1 MIKKSVFTVMASISA
16 VLLMASRISAQI
28 TQVDPNEDLSRSDT
42 APLPASSQAPQNSAG
57 PSAGGDATL
66 STGETVPAMSG
77 TGTSASGA
85 SNGTSPITTI
95 SPTETG
101 TYRKDDL
108 IAAAEGVFG
117 KGTAGIAKIIEGV
130 LKDQGEPNAYIT
142 GREASGAF
150 ILGVRY
156 GSGTMTHS
164 VEGQRAVYWTGPSIG
179 FDAGGDAAKVFVLV
193 YNLYDSQDL
202 FKRYPQIEGRAYYF
216 GGLSGT
222 YLRRGSVAMIPIR
235 LGVGMRLGANV
246 GYMRFSEKAR
256 WLPL

>member
-1 MIKKSVFTVMASISA
+1 MVVHGKIKHFTFAMAAMLFAAPVF
-16 VLLMASRISAQI
+16 AQI
-28 TQVDPNEDLSRSDT
+28 QSVDPNEDFSRADT
-42 APLPASSQAPQNSAG
+42 APQQPVKGNAVGPASGGGN
-57 PSAGGDATL
+57 GDATL
-66 STGETVPAMSG
+66 STGETVPAME
-77 TGTSASGA
+77 GTSSQ
-85 SNGTSPITTI
+85 TPPSPTTTI

-108 IAAAEGVFG
+108 ISAAEGVFG
-117 KGTAGIAKIIEGV
+117 KGSAGIAKMIEGV
-130 LKDQGEPNAYIT
+130 LKDQGEPNAYIA